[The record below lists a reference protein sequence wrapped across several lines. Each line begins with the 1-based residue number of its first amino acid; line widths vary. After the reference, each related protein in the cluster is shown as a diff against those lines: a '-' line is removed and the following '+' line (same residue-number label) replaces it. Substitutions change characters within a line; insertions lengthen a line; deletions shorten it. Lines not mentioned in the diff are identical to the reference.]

1 MKTTLCL
8 CLLLAIPFVAFAVE
22 SGHVR
27 YVGGSAANMKD
38 DTLGKLDTTSKDE
51 IAFVYSGGKLTI
63 PFGSLESYESSDRI
77 ARHLGVV
84 PAIAV
89 GLVRRRQRRHF
100 FEFHYRDENRVA
112 QVAIFEVPKDMPQ
125 TLLGILQARAPSACK
140 PETTS
145 RCGVKPN
152 Y

>member
-1 MKTTLCL
+1 M
-8 CLLLAIPFVAFAVE
+8 FALSDSICGV
-22 SGHVR
+22 SSRTRQVL
-27 YVGGSAANMKD
+27 YVGGSAANMKEG
-38 DTLGKLDTTSKDE
+38 TLGKLDAASKDE
-51 IAFVYSGGKLTI
+51 IVFVYSGGKFTI
-63 PFGSLESYESSDRI
+63 PFATLDSYESSDRV

-84 PAIAV
+84 AAVAV

-100 FEFHYRDENRVA
+100 FEFHYRDENHVA

-125 TLLGILQARAPSACK
+125 TLLGILQVRVPSACK

-145 RCGVKPN
+145 PCGVKPN

>member
-1 MKTTLCL
+1 MKRILCL
-8 CLLLAIPFVAFAVE
+8 CLLLVIPFAALAVE
-22 SGHVR
+22 SGQVL

-38 DTLGKLDTTSKDE
+38 GTLGKLDTASKDE
-51 IAFVYSGGKLTI
+51 IVFVYSGGKFAI
-63 PFGSLESYESSDRI
+63 PFATLDSYESSDRM
-77 ARHLGVV
+77 ARHLGVL
-84 PAIAV
+84 PAVAV

-100 FEFHYRDENRVA
+100 FEFHYRDENHVA

-125 TLLGILQARAPSACK
+125 TLLGILQARVPSACK

-145 RCGVKPN
+145 PCGVKPN

>member
-1 MKTTLCL
+1 MKRTLCL
-8 CLLLAIPFVAFAVE
+8 CLLLAIPCAAFAVE
-22 SGHVR
+22 SGQVL

-38 DTLGKLDTTSKDE
+38 GTLGRFAMDAKE
-51 IAFVYSGGKLTI
+51 AIAFVYSSGTFTI
-63 PFGSLESYESSDRI
+63 PFSSLESYESSDRV

-89 GLVRRRQRRHF
+89 GLVRHRQRRHF
-100 FEFHYRDENRVA
+100 FEFHYQDQNHVA
-112 QVAIFEVPKDMPQ
+112 QVAIFEVPKDLPPM
-125 TLLGILQARAPSACK
+125 LLGILQARVPSACK

-145 RCGVKPN
+145 PCGVKRN